1 MRPMLSGSRRTQP
14 LCLTPQAADLATLM
28 ITQNIM
34 PVKAAEDALHI
45 ALAAVH
51 QVDFLLSWNFK
62 HIANPVIQ
70 AKIAAKLNSIG
81 LALPFICPPEEL
93 PREDD
98 E

>member
-1 MRPMLSGSRRTQP
+1 MEAVRGLPLLS
-14 LCLTPQAADLATLM
+14 LTPQAADLATLL
-28 ITQNIM
+28 IAQNVM
-34 PVKAAEDALHI
+34 PAKAAEDALHI
-45 ALAAVH
+45 AIAAVH

-70 AKIAAKLNSIG
+70 AKIAAKLGAVG

-93 PREDD
+93 LGEDD

>member
-1 MRPMLSGSRRTQP
+1 MSAVNGIP
-14 LCLTPQAADLATLM
+14 LLRLTPQASDLATLL
-28 ITQNIM
+28 ITENIM
-34 PVKAAEDALHI
+34 PAKAAEDALHI
-45 ALAAVH
+45 AIAAVH

-70 AKIAAKLNSIG
+70 AKIAAKLGSIG

-93 PREDD
+93 LGEDD